1 MNDMHVQ
8 EQRKHVPANYLGFD
22 RTALIF
28 VKLNEPCHEK
38 RVLMQPCAHLRK
50 TRLKSG
56 HASCIIFHVVQTFAA
71 PAPPPVCRTHK
82 AMRRRDGTCHY
93 LLAALYLKEIRQE
106 TAKLQIFLRRAS
118 GNCQL

>member
-1 MNDMHVQ
+1 MNGQVCERQLEKMIMIQARGACYAFMQV
-8 EQRKHVPANYLGFD
+8 Y
-22 RTALIF
+22 
-28 VKLNEPCHEK
+28 EPCHEK

>member
-1 MNDMHVQ
+1 
-8 EQRKHVPANYLGFD
+8 
-22 RTALIF
+22 
-28 VKLNEPCHEK
+28 
-38 RVLMQPCAHLRK
+38 MQPCAHLRK